1 MKNSILSIA
10 AMALLSG
17 NAIAQQK
24 PNIILF
30 LVDDMGWQDTSL
42 PFWNDTT
49 ELNHIYETPNMER
62 LAKKGVR
69 FTHAYACPISS
80 PSRVSLFTGAN
91 AARHKVTNWTLKKD
105 TPTDR
110 KNEMLDFEA
119 WNYNGLCPE
128 PGLEHSFYAKCL
140 PQLLRENGYT
150 TMMVG
155 KAHFG
160 SIDTPAANPLAIGFD
175 YNIAGHAAGAMGSYL
190 GEEGYGASGKPEWAA
205 IWAVPDLEKYH
216 GTDTFLTEALTLE
229 AKGLMDKALDQSKPF
244 FLYMAHHA
252 VHTPLKAPQTLI
264 DKYQKKTKGKYQTNA
279 IYAAMVENLDWNVGR
294 LCHAIDSLG
303 LSENTL
309 IVFYSDNG
317 GAAAATNN
325 FRLRGAKGMPYE
337 GGIRVPLIMKYPRK
351 IKAGT
356 VVSEPVTGVDFYP
369 TLVALTGGI
378 PDNGLDGENIF
389 DRMKKGTSKVQ
400 RALFWHFPA
409 YLEGYQGLGRDFR
422 ATPYSIIRSGDWKLI
437 YYYEDKSMELFNL
450 KNDRMERNN
459 LVNLQPTL
467 AKELYTRLMKW
478 LIDTRADIPTEL
490 NPAYIKAKKQ

>member
-1 MKNSILSIA
+1 MTGLYTPRHGVYTVSPSARGDKTKRKLIPITNTEDVRTDLVTLGE
-10 AMALLSG
+10 ALK
-17 NAIAQQK
+17 QQ
-24 PNIILF
+24 
-30 LVDDMGWQDTSL
+30 G
-42 PFWNDTT
+42 
-49 ELNHIYETPNMER
+49 
-62 LAKKGVR
+62 
-69 FTHAYACPISS
+69 YACGHIGKWHLGSDLDGS
-80 PSRVSLFTGAN
+80 KTG
-91 AARHKVTNWTLKKD
+91 
-105 TPTDR
+105 
-110 KNEMLDFEA
+110 
-119 WNYNGLCPE
+119 
-128 PGLEHSFYAKCL
+128 
-140 PQLLRENGYT
+140 
-150 TMMVG
+150 
-155 KAHFG
+155 
-160 SIDTPAANPLAIGFD
+160 PLSQGFD
-175 YNIAGHAAGAMGSYL
+175 YNIAGDRAGSPYSYFYPYCRKQKCHLGLDEGSEGEYL
-190 GEEGYGASGKPEWAA
+190 TDRLTSEA
-205 IWAVPDLEKYH
+205 IKFVEQTKD
-216 GTDTFLTEALTLE
+216 
-229 AKGLMDKALDQSKPF
+229 KPF

-252 VHTPLKAPQTLI
+252 VHTPLKAPQTLV

-409 YLEGYQGLGRDFR
+409 YLEGYQGLGKDFR

>member
-1 MKNSILSIA
+1 MTGL
-10 AMALLSG
+10 
-17 NAIAQQK
+17 
-24 PNIILF
+24 
-30 LVDDMGWQDTSL
+30 
-42 PFWNDTT
+42 
-49 ELNHIYETPNMER
+49 YTPR
-62 LAKKGVR
+62 HGVY
-69 FTHAYACPISS
+69 TVS
-80 PSRVSLFTGAN
+80 PSARGDKTKRKLIPITNTEDVRTDFVTLGEALKQQGYVCGHIGKWHLGSDLDGSKTG
-91 AARHKVTNWTLKKD
+91 
-105 TPTDR
+105 
-110 KNEMLDFEA
+110 
-119 WNYNGLCPE
+119 
-128 PGLEHSFYAKCL
+128 
-140 PQLLRENGYT
+140 
-150 TMMVG
+150 
-155 KAHFG
+155 
-160 SIDTPAANPLAIGFD
+160 PLSQGFD
-175 YNIAGHAAGAMGSYL
+175 YNIAGDRAGSPYSYFYPYCRKQKCHLGLDEGSEGEYL
-190 GEEGYGASGKPEWAA
+190 TDRLTSEA
-205 IWAVPDLEKYH
+205 IKFVEQTKD
-216 GTDTFLTEALTLE
+216 
-229 AKGLMDKALDQSKPF
+229 KPF

-252 VHTPLKAPQTLI
+252 VHTPLKAPQTLV

>member
-1 MKNSILSIA
+1 MTGL
-10 AMALLSG
+10 
-17 NAIAQQK
+17 
-24 PNIILF
+24 
-30 LVDDMGWQDTSL
+30 
-42 PFWNDTT
+42 
-49 ELNHIYETPNMER
+49 YTPR
-62 LAKKGVR
+62 HGVY
-69 FTHAYACPISS
+69 TVS
-80 PSRVSLFTGAN
+80 PSARGDKTKRKLIPITNTEDVRTDLVTLGEALKQQGYVCGHIGKWHLGSDLDGSKTG
-91 AARHKVTNWTLKKD
+91 
-105 TPTDR
+105 
-110 KNEMLDFEA
+110 
-119 WNYNGLCPE
+119 
-128 PGLEHSFYAKCL
+128 
-140 PQLLRENGYT
+140 
-150 TMMVG
+150 
-155 KAHFG
+155 
-160 SIDTPAANPLAIGFD
+160 PLSQGFD
-175 YNIAGHAAGAMGSYL
+175 YNIAGDRAGSPYSYFYPYCRKQKCHLGLDEGSEGEYL
-190 GEEGYGASGKPEWAA
+190 TDRLTSEA
-205 IWAVPDLEKYH
+205 IKFVEQTKD
-216 GTDTFLTEALTLE
+216 
-229 AKGLMDKALDQSKPF
+229 KPF

-252 VHTPLKAPQTLI
+252 VHTPLKAPQTLV

-409 YLEGYQGLGRDFR
+409 YLEGYQGLGKDFR

>member
-1 MKNSILSIA
+1 MTGL
-10 AMALLSG
+10 
-17 NAIAQQK
+17 
-24 PNIILF
+24 
-30 LVDDMGWQDTSL
+30 
-42 PFWNDTT
+42 
-49 ELNHIYETPNMER
+49 YTPR
-62 LAKKGVR
+62 HGVY
-69 FTHAYACPISS
+69 TVS
-80 PSRVSLFTGAN
+80 PSARGDKTKRKLIPITNTEDVRTDLVTLGEALKQQGYVCGHIGKWHLGSDLDGSKTG
-91 AARHKVTNWTLKKD
+91 
-105 TPTDR
+105 
-110 KNEMLDFEA
+110 
-119 WNYNGLCPE
+119 
-128 PGLEHSFYAKCL
+128 
-140 PQLLRENGYT
+140 
-150 TMMVG
+150 
-155 KAHFG
+155 
-160 SIDTPAANPLAIGFD
+160 PLSQGFD
-175 YNIAGHAAGAMGSYL
+175 YNIAGDRAGSPYSYFYPYCRKQKCHLGLDEGSEGEYL
-190 GEEGYGASGKPEWAA
+190 TDRLTSEA
-205 IWAVPDLEKYH
+205 IKFVEQTKD
-216 GTDTFLTEALTLE
+216 
-229 AKGLMDKALDQSKPF
+229 KPF

-252 VHTPLKAPQTLI
+252 VHTPLKAPQTLV

-369 TLVALTGGI
+369 SLVALTGGI

-409 YLEGYQGLGRDFR
+409 YLEGYQGLGKDFR

>member
-1 MKNSILSIA
+1 M
-10 AMALLSG
+10 
-17 NAIAQQK
+17 
-24 PNIILF
+24 
-30 LVDDMGWQDTSL
+30 
-42 PFWNDTT
+42 
-49 ELNHIYETPNMER
+49 
-62 LAKKGVR
+62 
-69 FTHAYACPISS
+69 S
-80 PSRVSLFTGAN
+80 PSARGDKTKRKLIPITNTEDVRTDLVTLGEALKQQGYVCGHIGKWHLGSDLDGSKTG
-91 AARHKVTNWTLKKD
+91 
-105 TPTDR
+105 
-110 KNEMLDFEA
+110 
-119 WNYNGLCPE
+119 
-128 PGLEHSFYAKCL
+128 
-140 PQLLRENGYT
+140 
-150 TMMVG
+150 
-155 KAHFG
+155 
-160 SIDTPAANPLAIGFD
+160 PLSQGFD
-175 YNIAGHAAGAMGSYL
+175 YNIAGDRAGSPYSYFYPYCRKQKCHLGLDEGSEGEYL
-190 GEEGYGASGKPEWAA
+190 TDRLTSEA
-205 IWAVPDLEKYH
+205 IKFVEQTKD
-216 GTDTFLTEALTLE
+216 
-229 AKGLMDKALDQSKPF
+229 KPF

-252 VHTPLKAPQTLI
+252 VHTPLKAPQTLV

-389 DRMKKGTSKVQ
+389 GRMKKGTSKVQ

-409 YLEGYQGLGRDFR
+409 YLEGYQGLGKDFR

>member
-1 MKNSILSIA
+1 
-10 AMALLSG
+10 
-17 NAIAQQK
+17 
-24 PNIILF
+24 
-30 LVDDMGWQDTSL
+30 V
-42 PFWNDTT
+42 
-49 ELNHIYETPNMER
+49 
-62 LAKKGVR
+62 
-69 FTHAYACPISS
+69 S
-80 PSRVSLFTGAN
+80 PSARGDKTKRKLIPITNTEDVRTDFVTLGEALKQQGYVCGHIGKWHLGSDLDGSKTG
-91 AARHKVTNWTLKKD
+91 
-105 TPTDR
+105 
-110 KNEMLDFEA
+110 
-119 WNYNGLCPE
+119 
-128 PGLEHSFYAKCL
+128 
-140 PQLLRENGYT
+140 
-150 TMMVG
+150 
-155 KAHFG
+155 
-160 SIDTPAANPLAIGFD
+160 PLSQGFD
-175 YNIAGHAAGAMGSYL
+175 YNIAGDRAGSPYSYFYPYCRKQKCHLGLDEGSEGEYL
-190 GEEGYGASGKPEWAA
+190 TDRLTSEA
-205 IWAVPDLEKYH
+205 IKFVEQTKD
-216 GTDTFLTEALTLE
+216 
-229 AKGLMDKALDQSKPF
+229 KPF

-252 VHTPLKAPQTLI
+252 VHTPLKAPQTLV

>member
-1 MKNSILSIA
+1 MGNRKMWFSATLLCTVGMQQLLA
-10 AMALLSG
+10 AESVKG
-17 NAIAQQK
+17 TQ
-24 PNIILF
+24 PNIVFILA
-30 LVDDMGWQDTSL
+30 DDLGWTDLGVMGSDY
-42 PFWNDTT
+42 
-49 ELNHIYETPNMER
+49 YETPNIDR
-62 LAKKGVR
+62 LAAEGLL
-69 FTHAYACPISS
+69 FDNAYAAAANSA
-80 PSRVSLFTGAN
+80 PSRACMMTGMYTPRHGVYTVSPPDRGDRRLRKLVPIANTDDVRADFVTMAEALRQQGYRCGHIGKWHLGDDADGTGPLSQGFIWNVGGNRAGSPYSYFFPYC
-91 AARHKVTNWTLKKD
+91 LPDKKKCHLGLD
-105 TPTDR
+105 EGSEGEYLTDR
-110 KNEMLDFEA
+110 LTSEA
-119 WNYNGLCPE
+119 IKFVE
-128 PGLEHSFYAKCL
+128 QTK
-140 PQLLRENGYT
+140 
-150 TMMVG
+150 
-155 KAHFG
+155 
-160 SIDTPAANPLAIGFD
+160 D
-175 YNIAGHAAGAMGSYL
+175 
-190 GEEGYGASGKPEWAA
+190 
-205 IWAVPDLEKYH
+205 
-216 GTDTFLTEALTLE
+216 
-229 AKGLMDKALDQSKPF
+229 KPF

-252 VHTPLKAPQTLI
+252 VHTPLKAPQTLV

-409 YLEGYQGLGRDFR
+409 YLEGYQGLGKDFR

>member
-1 MKNSILSIA
+1 MKFGF
-10 AMALLSG
+10 G
-17 NAIAQQK
+17 NR
-24 PNIILF
+24 P
-30 LVDDMGWQDTSL
+30 
-42 PFWNDTT
+42 PR
-49 ELNHIYETPNMER
+49 H
-62 LAKKGVR
+62 GVY
-69 FTHAYACPISS
+69 TVS
-80 PSRVSLFTGAN
+80 PSARGDKTKRKLIPITNTEDVRTDFVTLGEALKQQGYVCGHIGKWHLGSDLDGSKTG
-91 AARHKVTNWTLKKD
+91 
-105 TPTDR
+105 
-110 KNEMLDFEA
+110 
-119 WNYNGLCPE
+119 
-128 PGLEHSFYAKCL
+128 
-140 PQLLRENGYT
+140 
-150 TMMVG
+150 
-155 KAHFG
+155 
-160 SIDTPAANPLAIGFD
+160 PLSQGFD
-175 YNIAGHAAGAMGSYL
+175 YNIAGDRAGSPYSYFYPYCRKQKCHLGLDEGSEGEYL
-190 GEEGYGASGKPEWAA
+190 TDRLTSEA
-205 IWAVPDLEKYH
+205 IKFVEQTKD
-216 GTDTFLTEALTLE
+216 
-229 AKGLMDKALDQSKPF
+229 KPF

-252 VHTPLKAPQTLI
+252 VHTPLKAPQTLV

-317 GAAAATNN
+317 GATAATNN

-378 PDNGLDGENIF
+378 PDNGLDGKNIF
-389 DRMKKGTSKVQ
+389 GRMKKGTSKVQ

-409 YLEGYQGLGRDFR
+409 YLEGYQGLGKDFR

>member
-1 MKNSILSIA
+1 MTGL
-10 AMALLSG
+10 
-17 NAIAQQK
+17 
-24 PNIILF
+24 
-30 LVDDMGWQDTSL
+30 
-42 PFWNDTT
+42 
-49 ELNHIYETPNMER
+49 YTPR
-62 LAKKGVR
+62 HGVY
-69 FTHAYACPISS
+69 TVS
-80 PSRVSLFTGAN
+80 PSARGDKTKRKLIPITNTEDVRTDLVTLGEALKQQGYVCGHIGKWHLGSDLDGSKTG
-91 AARHKVTNWTLKKD
+91 
-105 TPTDR
+105 
-110 KNEMLDFEA
+110 
-119 WNYNGLCPE
+119 
-128 PGLEHSFYAKCL
+128 
-140 PQLLRENGYT
+140 
-150 TMMVG
+150 
-155 KAHFG
+155 
-160 SIDTPAANPLAIGFD
+160 PLSQGFD
-175 YNIAGHAAGAMGSYL
+175 YNIAGDRAGSPYSYFYPYCRKQKCHLGLDEGSEGEYL
-190 GEEGYGASGKPEWAA
+190 TDRLTSEA
-205 IWAVPDLEKYH
+205 IKFVEQTKD
-216 GTDTFLTEALTLE
+216 
-229 AKGLMDKALDQSKPF
+229 KPF

-252 VHTPLKAPQTLI
+252 VHTPLKAPQTLV

-303 LSENTL
+303 LSANTL

-389 DRMKKGTSKVQ
+389 GRMKKGTSKVQ

-409 YLEGYQGLGRDFR
+409 YLEGYQGLGKDFR

>member
-1 MKNSILSIA
+1 MTGL
-10 AMALLSG
+10 
-17 NAIAQQK
+17 
-24 PNIILF
+24 
-30 LVDDMGWQDTSL
+30 
-42 PFWNDTT
+42 
-49 ELNHIYETPNMER
+49 YTPR
-62 LAKKGVR
+62 HGVY
-69 FTHAYACPISS
+69 TVS
-80 PSRVSLFTGAN
+80 PSARGDKTKRKLIPITNTEDVRTDLVTLGEALKQQGYVCGHIGKWHLGSDLDGSKTG
-91 AARHKVTNWTLKKD
+91 
-105 TPTDR
+105 
-110 KNEMLDFEA
+110 
-119 WNYNGLCPE
+119 
-128 PGLEHSFYAKCL
+128 
-140 PQLLRENGYT
+140 
-150 TMMVG
+150 
-155 KAHFG
+155 
-160 SIDTPAANPLAIGFD
+160 PLSQGFD
-175 YNIAGHAAGAMGSYL
+175 YNIAGDRAGSPYSYFYPYCRKQKCHLGLDEGSEGEYL
-190 GEEGYGASGKPEWAA
+190 TDRLTSEA
-205 IWAVPDLEKYH
+205 IKFVEQTKD
-216 GTDTFLTEALTLE
+216 
-229 AKGLMDKALDQSKPF
+229 KPF

-252 VHTPLKAPQTLI
+252 VHTPLKAPQTLV

-389 DRMKKGTSKVQ
+389 GRMKKGTSKVQ

-409 YLEGYQGLGRDFR
+409 YLEGYQGLGKDFR

>member
-1 MKNSILSIA
+1 
-10 AMALLSG
+10 
-17 NAIAQQK
+17 
-24 PNIILF
+24 
-30 LVDDMGWQDTSL
+30 
-42 PFWNDTT
+42 
-49 ELNHIYETPNMER
+49 
-62 LAKKGVR
+62 
-69 FTHAYACPISS
+69 
-80 PSRVSLFTGAN
+80 
-91 AARHKVTNWTLKKD
+91 
-105 TPTDR
+105 
-110 KNEMLDFEA
+110 
-119 WNYNGLCPE
+119 
-128 PGLEHSFYAKCL
+128 
-140 PQLLRENGYT
+140 
-150 TMMVG
+150 
-155 KAHFG
+155 
-160 SIDTPAANPLAIGFD
+160 
-175 YNIAGHAAGAMGSYL
+175 
-190 GEEGYGASGKPEWAA
+190 
-205 IWAVPDLEKYH
+205 
-216 GTDTFLTEALTLE
+216 
-229 AKGLMDKALDQSKPF
+229 
-244 FLYMAHHA
+244 MAHHA
-252 VHTPLKAPQTLI
+252 VHTPLKAPQTLV

-490 NPAYIKAKKQ
+490 NPAYIKAKNNNPITIIL

>member
-1 MKNSILSIA
+1 MRHLYFPILAGGCMFVS
-10 AMALLSG
+10 ALH
-17 NAIAQQK
+17 AQNER
-24 PNIILF
+24 PNIVFIMA
-30 LVDDMGWQDTSL
+30 DDLG
-42 PFWNDTT
+42 WNDLGITGSDY
-49 ELNHIYETPNMER
+49 YETPNIDK
-62 LAKKGVR
+62 LASEGV
-69 FTHAYACPISS
+69 FFDNAYAAAANSAPSRACFMTGLYTPRHGVYTVS
-80 PSRVSLFTGAN
+80 PSARGDKTKRKLIPITNTEDVRTDFVTLGEALKQQGYVCGHIGKWHLGSDLDGSKTG
-91 AARHKVTNWTLKKD
+91 
-105 TPTDR
+105 
-110 KNEMLDFEA
+110 
-119 WNYNGLCPE
+119 
-128 PGLEHSFYAKCL
+128 
-140 PQLLRENGYT
+140 
-150 TMMVG
+150 
-155 KAHFG
+155 
-160 SIDTPAANPLAIGFD
+160 PLSQGFD
-175 YNIAGHAAGAMGSYL
+175 YNIAGDRAGSPYSYFYPYCRKQKCHLGLDEGSEGEYL
-190 GEEGYGASGKPEWAA
+190 TDRLTSEA
-205 IWAVPDLEKYH
+205 IKFVEQTKD
-216 GTDTFLTEALTLE
+216 
-229 AKGLMDKALDQSKPF
+229 KPF

-252 VHTPLKAPQTLI
+252 VHTPLKAPQTLV

-400 RALFWHFPA
+400 RGLFWHFPA
-409 YLEGYQGLGRDFR
+409 YLEGYQGLGKDFR

>member
-1 MKNSILSIA
+1 MIPITNTEDVRTDLVTLGE
-10 AMALLSG
+10 ALK
-17 NAIAQQK
+17 QQ
-24 PNIILF
+24 
-30 LVDDMGWQDTSL
+30 G
-42 PFWNDTT
+42 
-49 ELNHIYETPNMER
+49 
-62 LAKKGVR
+62 
-69 FTHAYACPISS
+69 YACGHIGKWHLGSDLDGS
-80 PSRVSLFTGAN
+80 KTG
-91 AARHKVTNWTLKKD
+91 
-105 TPTDR
+105 
-110 KNEMLDFEA
+110 
-119 WNYNGLCPE
+119 
-128 PGLEHSFYAKCL
+128 
-140 PQLLRENGYT
+140 
-150 TMMVG
+150 
-155 KAHFG
+155 
-160 SIDTPAANPLAIGFD
+160 PLSQGFD
-175 YNIAGHAAGAMGSYL
+175 YNIAGDRAGSPYSYFYPYCRKQKCHLGLDEGSEGEYL
-190 GEEGYGASGKPEWAA
+190 TDRLTSEA
-205 IWAVPDLEKYH
+205 IKFVEQTKD
-216 GTDTFLTEALTLE
+216 
-229 AKGLMDKALDQSKPF
+229 KPF

-252 VHTPLKAPQTLI
+252 VHTPLKAPQTLV

-409 YLEGYQGLGRDFR
+409 YLEGYQGLGKDFR

>member
-1 MKNSILSIA
+1 
-10 AMALLSG
+10 
-17 NAIAQQK
+17 
-24 PNIILF
+24 
-30 LVDDMGWQDTSL
+30 V
-42 PFWNDTT
+42 
-49 ELNHIYETPNMER
+49 
-62 LAKKGVR
+62 
-69 FTHAYACPISS
+69 S
-80 PSRVSLFTGAN
+80 PSARGDKTKRKLIPITNTEDVRTDFVTLGEALKQQGYVCGHIGKWHLGSDLDGSKTG
-91 AARHKVTNWTLKKD
+91 
-105 TPTDR
+105 
-110 KNEMLDFEA
+110 
-119 WNYNGLCPE
+119 
-128 PGLEHSFYAKCL
+128 
-140 PQLLRENGYT
+140 
-150 TMMVG
+150 
-155 KAHFG
+155 
-160 SIDTPAANPLAIGFD
+160 PLSQGFD
-175 YNIAGHAAGAMGSYL
+175 YNIAGDRAGSPYSYFYPYCRKQKCHLGLDEGSEGEYL
-190 GEEGYGASGKPEWAA
+190 TDRLTSEA
-205 IWAVPDLEKYH
+205 IKFVEQTKD
-216 GTDTFLTEALTLE
+216 
-229 AKGLMDKALDQSKPF
+229 KPF

-252 VHTPLKAPQTLI
+252 VHTPLKAPQTLV

-409 YLEGYQGLGRDFR
+409 YLEGYQGLGKDFR

>member
-1 MKNSILSIA
+1 M
-10 AMALLSG
+10 
-17 NAIAQQK
+17 
-24 PNIILF
+24 
-30 LVDDMGWQDTSL
+30 
-42 PFWNDTT
+42 
-49 ELNHIYETPNMER
+49 
-62 LAKKGVR
+62 
-69 FTHAYACPISS
+69 S
-80 PSRVSLFTGAN
+80 PSARGDKTKRKLIPITNTEDVRTDFVTLGEALKQQGYVCGHIGKWHLGSDLDGSKTG
-91 AARHKVTNWTLKKD
+91 
-105 TPTDR
+105 
-110 KNEMLDFEA
+110 
-119 WNYNGLCPE
+119 
-128 PGLEHSFYAKCL
+128 
-140 PQLLRENGYT
+140 
-150 TMMVG
+150 
-155 KAHFG
+155 
-160 SIDTPAANPLAIGFD
+160 PLSQGFD
-175 YNIAGHAAGAMGSYL
+175 YNIAGDRAGSPYSYFYPYCRKQKCHLGLDEGSEGEYL
-190 GEEGYGASGKPEWAA
+190 TDRLTSEA
-205 IWAVPDLEKYH
+205 IKFVEQTKD
-216 GTDTFLTEALTLE
+216 
-229 AKGLMDKALDQSKPF
+229 KPF

-252 VHTPLKAPQTLI
+252 VHTPLKAPQTLV

-294 LCHAIDSLG
+294 LRHAIDSLG

>member
-1 MKNSILSIA
+1 MTGL
-10 AMALLSG
+10 
-17 NAIAQQK
+17 
-24 PNIILF
+24 
-30 LVDDMGWQDTSL
+30 
-42 PFWNDTT
+42 
-49 ELNHIYETPNMER
+49 YTPR
-62 LAKKGVR
+62 HGVY
-69 FTHAYACPISS
+69 TVS
-80 PSRVSLFTGAN
+80 PSARGDKTKRKLIPITNTEDVRTDLVTLGEALKQQGYVCGHIGKWHLGSDLDGSKTG
-91 AARHKVTNWTLKKD
+91 
-105 TPTDR
+105 
-110 KNEMLDFEA
+110 
-119 WNYNGLCPE
+119 
-128 PGLEHSFYAKCL
+128 
-140 PQLLRENGYT
+140 
-150 TMMVG
+150 
-155 KAHFG
+155 
-160 SIDTPAANPLAIGFD
+160 PLSQGFD
-175 YNIAGHAAGAMGSYL
+175 YNIAGDRAGSPYSYFYPYCRKQKCHLGLDEGSEGEYL
-190 GEEGYGASGKPEWAA
+190 TDRLTSEA
-205 IWAVPDLEKYH
+205 IKFVEQTKD
-216 GTDTFLTEALTLE
+216 
-229 AKGLMDKALDQSKPF
+229 KPF

-252 VHTPLKAPQTLI
+252 VHTPLKAPQTLV

-325 FRLRGAKGMPYE
+325 FRLRGAKGMPCE

-389 DRMKKGTSKVQ
+389 GRMKKGTSKVQ

-409 YLEGYQGLGRDFR
+409 YLEGYQGLGKDFR

>member
-160 SIDTPAANPLAIGFD
+160 SIDTPAADPLAIGFD
-175 YNIAGHAAGAMGSYL
+175 FKIARHY
-190 GEEGYGASGKPEWAA
+190 
-205 IWAVPDLEKYH
+205 
-216 GTDTFLTEALTLE
+216 F
-229 AKGLMDKALDQSKPF
+229 
-244 FLYMAHHA
+244 
-252 VHTPLKAPQTLI
+252 
-264 DKYQKKTKGKYQTNA
+264 
-279 IYAAMVENLDWNVGR
+279 
-294 LCHAIDSLG
+294 
-303 LSENTL
+303 
-309 IVFYSDNG
+309 
-317 GAAAATNN
+317 
-325 FRLRGAKGMPYE
+325 
-337 GGIRVPLIMKYPRK
+337 
-351 IKAGT
+351 
-356 VVSEPVTGVDFYP
+356 
-369 TLVALTGGI
+369 
-378 PDNGLDGENIF
+378 
-389 DRMKKGTSKVQ
+389 
-400 RALFWHFPA
+400 
-409 YLEGYQGLGRDFR
+409 
-422 ATPYSIIRSGDWKLI
+422 
-437 YYYEDKSMELFNL
+437 
-450 KNDRMERNN
+450 
-459 LVNLQPTL
+459 
-467 AKELYTRLMKW
+467 
-478 LIDTRADIPTEL
+478 
-490 NPAYIKAKKQ
+490 

>member
-1 MKNSILSIA
+1 MNILKYICLPGLLVSGDIQTVSAVESKTDKN
-10 AMALLSG
+10 
-17 NAIAQQK
+17 
-24 PNIILF
+24 PNILVILI
-30 LVDDMGWQDTSL
+30 DDAGYNDFGFMGSKEMQ
-42 PFWNDTT
+42 
-49 ELNHIYETPNMER
+49 TPNIDALTSE
-62 LAKKGVR
+62 GVV
-69 FTHAYACPISS
+69 FTDAHVAATVSS
-80 PSRVSLFTGAN
+80 PSRACLITGRYGHRFGYECN
-91 AARHKVTNWTLKKD
+91 LS
-105 TPTDR
+105 DR
-110 KNEMLDFEA
+110 T
-119 WNYNGLCPE
+119 NGLP
-128 PGLEHSFYAKCL
+128 LEEETIAEVFKT
-140 PQLLRENGYT
+140 NGYRT
-150 TMMVG
+150 AAIG
-155 KAHFG
+155 KWHLG
-160 SIDTPAANPLAIGFD
+160 SDLDGSKTGPLSQGFD
-175 YNIAGHAAGAMGSYL
+175 YNIAGDRAGSPYSYFYPYCRKQKCHLGLDEGSEGEYL
-190 GEEGYGASGKPEWAA
+190 TDRLTSEA
-205 IWAVPDLEKYH
+205 IKFVEQTKD
-216 GTDTFLTEALTLE
+216 
-229 AKGLMDKALDQSKPF
+229 KPF

-252 VHTPLKAPQTLI
+252 VHTPLKAPQTLV

-409 YLEGYQGLGRDFR
+409 YLEGYQGLGKDFR

>member
-1 MKNSILSIA
+1 
-10 AMALLSG
+10 
-17 NAIAQQK
+17 
-24 PNIILF
+24 
-30 LVDDMGWQDTSL
+30 MGLDEGSEGEYL
-42 PFWNDTT
+42 
-49 ELNHIYETPNMER
+49 
-62 LAKKGVR
+62 
-69 FTHAYACPISS
+69 
-80 PSRVSLFTGAN
+80 
-91 AARHKVTNWTLKKD
+91 
-105 TPTDR
+105 TDR
-110 KNEMLDFEA
+110 LTSEA
-119 WNYNGLCPE
+119 IKFVE
-128 PGLEHSFYAKCL
+128 QTK
-140 PQLLRENGYT
+140 
-150 TMMVG
+150 
-155 KAHFG
+155 
-160 SIDTPAANPLAIGFD
+160 D
-175 YNIAGHAAGAMGSYL
+175 
-190 GEEGYGASGKPEWAA
+190 
-205 IWAVPDLEKYH
+205 
-216 GTDTFLTEALTLE
+216 
-229 AKGLMDKALDQSKPF
+229 KPF

-252 VHTPLKAPQTLI
+252 VHTPLKAPQTLV

-369 TLVALTGGI
+369 SLVVLTGGI

-409 YLEGYQGLGRDFR
+409 YLEGYQGLGKDFR

>member
-1 MKNSILSIA
+1 M
-10 AMALLSG
+10 
-17 NAIAQQK
+17 
-24 PNIILF
+24 
-30 LVDDMGWQDTSL
+30 
-42 PFWNDTT
+42 
-49 ELNHIYETPNMER
+49 
-62 LAKKGVR
+62 
-69 FTHAYACPISS
+69 S
-80 PSRVSLFTGAN
+80 PSARGDKTKRKLIPITNTEDVRTDFVTLGEALKQQGYVCGHIGKWHLGSDLDGSKTG
-91 AARHKVTNWTLKKD
+91 
-105 TPTDR
+105 
-110 KNEMLDFEA
+110 
-119 WNYNGLCPE
+119 
-128 PGLEHSFYAKCL
+128 
-140 PQLLRENGYT
+140 
-150 TMMVG
+150 
-155 KAHFG
+155 
-160 SIDTPAANPLAIGFD
+160 PLSQGFD
-175 YNIAGHAAGAMGSYL
+175 YNIAGDRAGSPYSYFYPYCRKQKCHLGLDEGSEGEYL
-190 GEEGYGASGKPEWAA
+190 TDRLTSEA
-205 IWAVPDLEKYH
+205 IKFVEQTKD
-216 GTDTFLTEALTLE
+216 
-229 AKGLMDKALDQSKPF
+229 KPF

-252 VHTPLKAPQTLI
+252 VHTPLKAPQTLV

-409 YLEGYQGLGRDFR
+409 YLEGYQGLGKDFR

>member
-1 MKNSILSIA
+1 MTGL
-10 AMALLSG
+10 
-17 NAIAQQK
+17 
-24 PNIILF
+24 
-30 LVDDMGWQDTSL
+30 
-42 PFWNDTT
+42 
-49 ELNHIYETPNMER
+49 YTPR
-62 LAKKGVR
+62 HGVY
-69 FTHAYACPISS
+69 TVS
-80 PSRVSLFTGAN
+80 PSARGDKTKRKLIPITNTEDVRTDFVTLGEALKQQGYVCGHIGKWHLGSDLDGSKTG
-91 AARHKVTNWTLKKD
+91 
-105 TPTDR
+105 
-110 KNEMLDFEA
+110 
-119 WNYNGLCPE
+119 
-128 PGLEHSFYAKCL
+128 
-140 PQLLRENGYT
+140 
-150 TMMVG
+150 
-155 KAHFG
+155 
-160 SIDTPAANPLAIGFD
+160 PLSQGFD
-175 YNIAGHAAGAMGSYL
+175 YNIAGDRAGSPYSYFYPYCRKQKCHLGLDEGSEGEYL
-190 GEEGYGASGKPEWAA
+190 TDRLTSEA
-205 IWAVPDLEKYH
+205 IKFVEQTKD
-216 GTDTFLTEALTLE
+216 
-229 AKGLMDKALDQSKPF
+229 KPF

-252 VHTPLKAPQTLI
+252 VHTPLKAPQTLV

-409 YLEGYQGLGRDFR
+409 YLEGYQGLGKDFR

>member
-1 MKNSILSIA
+1 M
-10 AMALLSG
+10 
-17 NAIAQQK
+17 
-24 PNIILF
+24 
-30 LVDDMGWQDTSL
+30 
-42 PFWNDTT
+42 
-49 ELNHIYETPNMER
+49 
-62 LAKKGVR
+62 
-69 FTHAYACPISS
+69 S
-80 PSRVSLFTGAN
+80 PSARGDKTKRKLIPITNTEDVRTDFVTLGEALKQQGYVCGHIGKWHLGSDLDGSKTG
-91 AARHKVTNWTLKKD
+91 
-105 TPTDR
+105 
-110 KNEMLDFEA
+110 
-119 WNYNGLCPE
+119 
-128 PGLEHSFYAKCL
+128 
-140 PQLLRENGYT
+140 
-150 TMMVG
+150 
-155 KAHFG
+155 
-160 SIDTPAANPLAIGFD
+160 PLSQGFD
-175 YNIAGHAAGAMGSYL
+175 YNIAGDRAGSPYSYFYPYCRKQKCHLGLDEGSEGEYL
-190 GEEGYGASGKPEWAA
+190 TDRLTSEA
-205 IWAVPDLEKYH
+205 IKFVEQTKD
-216 GTDTFLTEALTLE
+216 
-229 AKGLMDKALDQSKPF
+229 KPF

-252 VHTPLKAPQTLI
+252 VHTPLKAPQTLV

-303 LSENTL
+303 LSKNTL

>member
-1 MKNSILSIA
+1 
-10 AMALLSG
+10 
-17 NAIAQQK
+17 
-24 PNIILF
+24 
-30 LVDDMGWQDTSL
+30 V
-42 PFWNDTT
+42 
-49 ELNHIYETPNMER
+49 
-62 LAKKGVR
+62 
-69 FTHAYACPISS
+69 S
-80 PSRVSLFTGAN
+80 PSARGDKTKRKLIPITNTEDVRTDFVTLGEALKQQGYVCGHIGKWHLGSDLDGSKTG
-91 AARHKVTNWTLKKD
+91 
-105 TPTDR
+105 
-110 KNEMLDFEA
+110 
-119 WNYNGLCPE
+119 
-128 PGLEHSFYAKCL
+128 
-140 PQLLRENGYT
+140 
-150 TMMVG
+150 
-155 KAHFG
+155 
-160 SIDTPAANPLAIGFD
+160 PLSQGFD
-175 YNIAGHAAGAMGSYL
+175 YNIAGDRAGSPYSYFYPYCRKQKCHLGLDEGSEGEYL
-190 GEEGYGASGKPEWAA
+190 TDRLTSEA
-205 IWAVPDLEKYH
+205 IKFVEQTKD
-216 GTDTFLTEALTLE
+216 
-229 AKGLMDKALDQSKPF
+229 KPF

-252 VHTPLKAPQTLI
+252 VHTPLKAPQTLV

-378 PDNGLDGENIF
+378 PDNGLDGEDIF

>member
-1 MKNSILSIA
+1 M
-10 AMALLSG
+10 
-17 NAIAQQK
+17 
-24 PNIILF
+24 
-30 LVDDMGWQDTSL
+30 
-42 PFWNDTT
+42 
-49 ELNHIYETPNMER
+49 
-62 LAKKGVR
+62 
-69 FTHAYACPISS
+69 S
-80 PSRVSLFTGAN
+80 PSARGDKTKRKLIPITNTEDVRTDFVTLGEALKQQGYVCGHIGKWHLGSDLDGSKTG
-91 AARHKVTNWTLKKD
+91 
-105 TPTDR
+105 
-110 KNEMLDFEA
+110 
-119 WNYNGLCPE
+119 
-128 PGLEHSFYAKCL
+128 
-140 PQLLRENGYT
+140 
-150 TMMVG
+150 
-155 KAHFG
+155 
-160 SIDTPAANPLAIGFD
+160 PLSQGFD
-175 YNIAGHAAGAMGSYL
+175 YNIAGDRAGSPYSYFYPYCRKQKCHLGLDEGSEGEYL
-190 GEEGYGASGKPEWAA
+190 TDRLTSEA
-205 IWAVPDLEKYH
+205 IKFVEQTKD
-216 GTDTFLTEALTLE
+216 
-229 AKGLMDKALDQSKPF
+229 KPF

-252 VHTPLKAPQTLI
+252 VHTPLKAPQTLV

-409 YLEGYQGLGRDFR
+409 YLEGYQGLGKDFR

-490 NPAYIKAKKQ
+490 NPAYIKAKNNNPITIIL

>member
-1 MKNSILSIA
+1 M
-10 AMALLSG
+10 
-17 NAIAQQK
+17 
-24 PNIILF
+24 
-30 LVDDMGWQDTSL
+30 
-42 PFWNDTT
+42 
-49 ELNHIYETPNMER
+49 
-62 LAKKGVR
+62 
-69 FTHAYACPISS
+69 S
-80 PSRVSLFTGAN
+80 PSARGDKTKRKLIPITNTEDVRTDFVTLGEALKQQGYVCGHIGKWHLGSDLDGSKTG
-91 AARHKVTNWTLKKD
+91 
-105 TPTDR
+105 
-110 KNEMLDFEA
+110 
-119 WNYNGLCPE
+119 
-128 PGLEHSFYAKCL
+128 
-140 PQLLRENGYT
+140 
-150 TMMVG
+150 
-155 KAHFG
+155 
-160 SIDTPAANPLAIGFD
+160 PLSQGFD
-175 YNIAGHAAGAMGSYL
+175 YNIAGDRAGSPYSYFYPYCRKQKCHLGLDEGSEGEYL
-190 GEEGYGASGKPEWAA
+190 TDRLTSEA
-205 IWAVPDLEKYH
+205 IKFVEQTKD
-216 GTDTFLTEALTLE
+216 
-229 AKGLMDKALDQSKPF
+229 KPF

-252 VHTPLKAPQTLI
+252 VHTPLKAPQTLV

-389 DRMKKGTSKVQ
+389 GRMKKGTSKVQ

-409 YLEGYQGLGRDFR
+409 YLEGYQGLGKDFR

>member
-1 MKNSILSIA
+1 M
-10 AMALLSG
+10 
-17 NAIAQQK
+17 
-24 PNIILF
+24 
-30 LVDDMGWQDTSL
+30 
-42 PFWNDTT
+42 
-49 ELNHIYETPNMER
+49 
-62 LAKKGVR
+62 
-69 FTHAYACPISS
+69 S
-80 PSRVSLFTGAN
+80 PSARGDKTKRKLIPITNTEDVRTDFVTLGEALKQQGYVCGHIGKWHLGSDLDGSKTG
-91 AARHKVTNWTLKKD
+91 
-105 TPTDR
+105 
-110 KNEMLDFEA
+110 
-119 WNYNGLCPE
+119 
-128 PGLEHSFYAKCL
+128 
-140 PQLLRENGYT
+140 
-150 TMMVG
+150 
-155 KAHFG
+155 
-160 SIDTPAANPLAIGFD
+160 PLSQGFD
-175 YNIAGHAAGAMGSYL
+175 YNIAGDRAGSPYSYFYPYCRKQKCHLGLDEGSEGEYL
-190 GEEGYGASGKPEWAA
+190 TDRLTSEA
-205 IWAVPDLEKYH
+205 IKFVEQTKD
-216 GTDTFLTEALTLE
+216 
-229 AKGLMDKALDQSKPF
+229 KPF

-252 VHTPLKAPQTLI
+252 VHTPLKAPQTLV

>member
-1 MKNSILSIA
+1 MRHLYFPILAGGCMFVS
-10 AMALLSG
+10 ALH
-17 NAIAQQK
+17 AQNER
-24 PNIILF
+24 PNIVFIMA
-30 LVDDMGWQDTSL
+30 DDLG
-42 PFWNDTT
+42 WNDLGITGSDY
-49 ELNHIYETPNMER
+49 YETPNIDK
-62 LAKKGVR
+62 LASEGV
-69 FTHAYACPISS
+69 FFDNAYAAAANSAPSRACFMTGLYTPRHGVYTVS
-80 PSRVSLFTGAN
+80 PSARGDKTKRKLIPITNTEDVRTDFVTLGEQQGYVCGHIGKWHLGSDLDGSKTG
-91 AARHKVTNWTLKKD
+91 
-105 TPTDR
+105 
-110 KNEMLDFEA
+110 
-119 WNYNGLCPE
+119 
-128 PGLEHSFYAKCL
+128 
-140 PQLLRENGYT
+140 
-150 TMMVG
+150 
-155 KAHFG
+155 
-160 SIDTPAANPLAIGFD
+160 PLSQGFD
-175 YNIAGHAAGAMGSYL
+175 YNIAGDRAGSPYSYFYPYCRKQKCHLGLDEGSEGEYL
-190 GEEGYGASGKPEWAA
+190 TDRLTSEA
-205 IWAVPDLEKYH
+205 IKFVEQTKD
-216 GTDTFLTEALTLE
+216 
-229 AKGLMDKALDQSKPF
+229 KPF

-252 VHTPLKAPQTLI
+252 VHTPLKAPQTLV

-459 LVNLQPTL
+459 LV
-467 AKELYTRLMKW
+467 
-478 LIDTRADIPTEL
+478 TESCI
-490 NPAYIKAKKQ
+490 YKSEKTITQ